1 MTTSPA
7 VQEQIVR
14 ATAAHGMWKARLL
27 EAIEHSSSEFT
38 DATVR
43 ADDLCDFG
51 KWLHHDCDA
60 NTRANPHFA
69 TVKHTHAAFHQLAAR
84 VLSLAVAGK
93 KTEAQ
98 NLLKGDYTRVS
109 FELVTAL
116 QVWRRS

>member
-1 MTTSPA
+1 MRA
-7 VQEQIVR
+7 VG
-14 ATAAHGMWKARLL
+14 AHGMWKARLL

-38 DATVR
+38 DAHVR
-43 ADDLCDFG
+43 GDDHCDFG
-51 KWLHHDCDA
+51 KWLHFECDP
-60 NTRANPHFA
+60 TTMANPHYA
-69 TVKHTHAAFHQLAAR
+69 TVKRIHAEFHQLAAR